1 MKYKNDNIYVVSWD
15 IYKMGEF
22 DTSEAIAFHSRK
34 QAKNFNRKHL
44 HNNGCVGAV
53 AKLFP
58 NAKIEAK
65 NIAVPYAPGC
75 TWFIPFHK

>member
-1 MKYKNDNIYVVSWD
+1 MKNRNDSIHVVIWD

-22 DTSEAIAFHSRK
+22 DSSEAIAFRSRK

-44 HNNGCVGAV
+44 HNNGRVGAV

-58 NAKIEAK
+58 NAKIEVK
-65 NIAVPYAPGC
+65 NIAVPYAEGC
-75 TWFIPFHK
+75 TWFIQFHR